1 MSVPKLAPTHQ
12 LDDRHM
18 MSSGFAFIEVGSS
31 KAHGVGQHSDG
42 GQTVFGV
49 PSAWRPDSAE
59 CFVRQNVMRNGGQ
72 LLLESLV
79 ALGVERAFGVPS
91 ESYLAVLDAL
101 HDKHNCVDFV
111 LCRDEGSATQRAE
124 NHGKLTGQPG
134 VCFVTRAQGLRGA
147 MPSIQAARHEA
158 VPMIILMCQAGTA
171 LHAVRAAEQ
180 LDHLSDC
187 RTTMK
192 WAAQIVD
199 VAQIPEV
206 LARAWLTAKSGRP
219 GPVFIELPEDMIF
232 GQTDI
237 SPLIKSF

>member
-1 MSVPKLAPTHQ
+1 
-12 LDDRHM
+12 
-18 MSSGFAFIEVGSS
+18 
-31 KAHGVGQHSDG
+31 
-42 GQTVFGV
+42 
-49 PSAWRPDSAE
+49 
-59 CFVRQNVMRNGGQ
+59 
-72 LLLESLV
+72 
-79 ALGVERAFGVPS
+79 
-91 ESYLAVLDAL
+91 
-101 HDKHNCVDFV
+101 
-111 LCRDEGSATQRAE
+111 
-124 NHGKLTGQPG
+124 
-134 VCFVTRAQGLRGA
+134 

-171 LHAVRAAEQ
+171 LQTVRAAEQ
-180 LDHLSDC
+180 FDHLSDC